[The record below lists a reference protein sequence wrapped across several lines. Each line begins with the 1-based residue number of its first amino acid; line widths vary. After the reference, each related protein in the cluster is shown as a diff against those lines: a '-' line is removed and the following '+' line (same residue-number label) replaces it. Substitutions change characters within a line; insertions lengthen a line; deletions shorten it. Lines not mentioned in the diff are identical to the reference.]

1 MALARTRI
9 APTPS
14 GYLHAGNG
22 VAFLLT
28 AMIAERSG
36 ARVRLRIDDLD
47 MERNRPEFV
56 KDIFDSLR
64 WLGVEWAEGP
74 KDPAEQER
82 SFAQAIRIPALLEHL
97 YLLKEQGDLYAC
109 TCSRTALRNLPKGK
123 RNCDCR
129 LSERSFSDPEAAWR
143 LHLPA
148 DAWVRVPQLFG
159 ETLLLNPSALMT
171 DPVLRQ
177 RTSQN
182 GGRPSY
188 QIASLVD
195 DVEHGTTIIVRGE
208 DLLPSTACQL
218 YLAERSGMGSFLNVR
233 FVHHPLLLDAEGK
246 KLSKSEGAASLA
258 GMRKLGATAEPL
270 LAEAARMLNVLQEGP
285 G

>member
-1 MALARTRI
+1 MERTRI

-28 AMIAERSG
+28 GMIASRMG

-47 MERNRPEFV
+47 TERSRPEYV

-64 WLGVEWAEGP
+64 WLGVEWSEGP

-82 SFAQAIRIPALLEHL
+82 SFAQTKRIPALLERL

-123 RNCDCR
+123 RDCDCR
-129 LSERSFSDPEAAWR
+129 SKGRSFSDPEAVWR

-148 DAWVRVPQLFG
+148 DAWVRVPQLFDK
-159 ETLLLNPSALMT
+159 TSLLNPSALMA

-195 DVEHGTTIIVRGE
+195 DVEQGTTFIVRGE

-218 YLAERSGMGSFLNVR
+218 YVAERLGSNSFLNVR
-233 FVHHPLLLDAEGK
+233 FVHHPLLLDSTGK
-246 KLSKSEGAASLA
+246 KLSKSEGAGSLTA
-258 GMRKLGATAEPL
+258 MRKAGATPEPL
-270 LAEAARMLNVLQEGP
+270 LAEAASILRYLEAP
-285 G
+285 RS